1 MNAQLDQ
8 VLKQQQKQQQNG
20 DGSAN
25 LHNAEQ
31 EEEIIQLVG
40 FIAGEEEYA
49 VPILSIQEI
58 IKPIEYT
65 RIPSTPNYVLGAFN
79 LRGNVIPLIDL
90 RMKFNL
96 PKKDEDDAT
105 RYIVMKDG
113 DNIAGF
119 VIDKLTEAIRLKKS
133 SIDPAPETLHKDQ
146 GMIYGIGKRDK
157 TILTILKVSA
167 LLKRDF

>member
-1 MNAQLDQ
+1 MSQQLDQ
-8 VLKQQQKQQQNG
+8 VLKNQKRAIDG
-20 DGSAN
+20 DLGDTYT
-25 LHNAEQ
+25 
-31 EEEIIQLVG
+31 EENITQLVG
-40 FIAGEEEYA
+40 FIVGEEEYA
-49 VPILSIQEI
+49 IPILNIQEI

-65 RIPSTPNYVLGAFN
+65 RVPSTPAYVLGAFN

-96 PKKDEDDAT
+96 PPQNQTSET

-119 VIDKLTEAIRLKKS
+119 VIDKLTEAIRLTENQ
-133 SIDPAPETLHKDQ
+133 IEPAPETIHTDK
-146 GMIYGIGKRDK
+146 GAISGIGKRKDS
-157 TILTILKVSA
+157 ILTILKVES